1 MGGGRKIIMKK
12 EWRNEEKNVKFLL
25 KSLAVMGKEAVV
37 LWVDWM
43 VRTRENL
50 YKVQSFPCICVC
62 HEGDS

>member
-50 YKVQSFPCICVC
+50 YKVQSF
-62 HEGDS
+62 